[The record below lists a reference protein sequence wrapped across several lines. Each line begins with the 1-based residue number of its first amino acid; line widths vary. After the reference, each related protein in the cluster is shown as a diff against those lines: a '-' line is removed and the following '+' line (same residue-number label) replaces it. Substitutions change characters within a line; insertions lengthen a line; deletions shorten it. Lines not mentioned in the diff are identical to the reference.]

1 MRSKVWNELFIVD
14 KKLFLLIEETVSL
27 VSDKN

>member
-1 MRSKVWNELFIVD
+1 MRSKAWNKLFITA
-14 KKLFLLIEETVSL
+14 KNLFLLIEETVLL

>member
-1 MRSKVWNELFIVD
+1 MRSKVWNKIFITAKNV
-14 KKLFLLIEETVSL
+14 FLLIEETFLL

>member
-1 MRSKVWNELFIVD
+1 MYSKAWNKLFIVA
-14 KKLFLLIEETVSL
+14 KNLFLLIEETVSL